1 MRKTSERSS
10 FVKWHGKK
18 MLTTVL
24 ILAMTASIFTGCGL
38 IPKEEELP
46 TAPMLAE
53 AEVATYTF
61 APVLRG
67 DVIVSQTVRAMYVP
81 AASEKL
87 AFDIGGEYISDIYVS
102 LGDMVKAGDV
112 LMELD
117 VGSID
122 EQITSQQLEI
132 DSLNLQL
139 SNLYANRDLA
149 LESAQIQ
156 DDQAAALGT
165 EGWISKVSQI
175 SESYQ
180 QQINSLYS
188 TLNVSQARLEELQQ
202 EKAERQI
209 IAGIDGVIT
218 QLVTITDRY
227 RTSKGESVVQISDME
242 GAMFESYSSNAMEF
256 LKDGETYT
264 LECNDED
271 YEVIAHEGSS
281 LEGDIYEDDKMYLE
295 MITPDPTIAKDDSGS
310 IRIIVEQAKDV
321 LYVQSSVI
329 KELDGKTIV
338 YVEDENGFRTTT
350 EVKTGL
356 SDGKIT
362 EIISGLEEG
371 QLVIVP

>member
-1 MRKTSERSS
+1 MKKARKNSPFSKTHVRK
-10 FVKWHGKK
+10 V
-18 MLTTVL
+18 LTTVL
-24 ILAMTASIFTGCGL
+24 ALAMTAGTVTGCGL

-53 AEVATYTF
+53 AEMTTYTF

-67 DVIVSQTVRAMYVP
+67 DVVVSQTVRTMYIP

-102 LGDMVKAGDV
+102 LGDMVHAGDV

-117 VGSID
+117 VAGID
-122 EQITSQQLEI
+122 EQIISQQLEI

-139 SNLYANRDLA
+139 SNLYANRELA
-149 LESAQIQ
+149 LEAAQIQ
-156 DDQAAALGT
+156 DDQAAALET

-188 TLNVSQARLEELQQ
+188 TLNVSQARLEELKQ
-202 EKAERQI
+202 ERAERQI
-209 IAGIDGVIT
+209 IAGIDGVVT
-218 QLVTITDRY
+218 QLVTVTDRY
-227 RTSKGESVVQISDME
+227 RTSKGETVAQIADME

-264 LECNDED
+264 LECNGEE
-271 YEVIAHEGSS
+271 YEVIAHEGAS
-281 LEGDIYEDDKMYLE
+281 LEGDIYDDDKIYLE
-295 MITPDPTIAKDDSGS
+295 MTTPDPTIAKDDSGI
-310 IRIIVEQAKDV
+310 IRIIVEQATEV

-338 YVEDENGFRTTT
+338 YVEDENGFRTAT

-356 SDGKIT
+356 TDGKIT